1 MAKRRTKTTQADGF
15 DPYEP
20 QRHKRGRKSHL
31 AAAINQN
38 IHDKPWM
45 GPVWGVVLFLLF
57 AFAVVM
63 AVVK

>member
-1 MAKRRTKTTQADGF
+1 MAKRRTRTTRADGF

-20 QRHKRGRKSHL
+20 QRHMNGRKSHL

-45 GPVWGVVLFLLF
+45 GPVWAVVLFVLF
-57 AFAVVM
+57 FFAVVM
-63 AVVK
+63 MFAK